1 MKMVSRNENY
11 CCFLGNRRSRDKRH
25 RRMKSTGRAQLDCG
39 YCHMLLV
46 GTNTSFKKG
55 PSDGLCLRGS
65 ADAFKHRILVRDHV
79 QLAGNVAYDPVSRN
93 SGVVEAGS
101 VHV

>member
-1 MKMVSRNENY
+1 MKMVSRNENCGY
-11 CCFLGNRRSRDKRH
+11 FLGNRRSRDKRY
-25 RRMKSTGRAQLDCG
+25 RRMRGTGRAQLDCG
-39 YCHMLLV
+39 YCHMLLA
-46 GTNTSFKKG
+46 GINTFFKKG

-65 ADAFKHRILVRDHV
+65 ADAFKHRVLVRDHV
-79 QLAGNVAYDPVSRN
+79 QLAGNVAYDPGCRN